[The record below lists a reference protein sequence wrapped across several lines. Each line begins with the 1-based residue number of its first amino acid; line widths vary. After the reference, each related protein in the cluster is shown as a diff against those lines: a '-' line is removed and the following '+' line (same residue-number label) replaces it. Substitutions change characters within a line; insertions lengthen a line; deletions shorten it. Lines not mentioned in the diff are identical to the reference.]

1 MFFKL
6 VAKFTK
12 TILKNIKNN
21 RGEKTLFRTEKNR
34 RRKPIL
40 GIAISLV
47 LVAGVAG
54 TLYKQYQE
62 EPKPIV
68 IKKNDKVKT
77 DIVKNNNVLNFPD
90 YYKTTKEDESGLLEV
105 LNVESKLVLV
115 NKDRKL
121 PDGYEPDDLIYPSI
135 SLNGAVKEKTRMRSE
150 AGHALET
157 LFASA
162 SADGYTLTAISG
174 YRSYDRQVSLYNN
187 YLSTRGEE
195 WTKAYSAFP
204 GTSEHQTGLAM
215 DVSSPSF
222 GNALEVEFAN
232 TKEGKWLAE
241 HAHEYG
247 FIIRYPE
254 DKVDLTNYHY
264 EPWHIR
270 YVGKEYATYLYTKH
284 LALEEAMPAKK

>member
-1 MFFKL
+1 MS
-6 VAKFTK
+6 
-12 TILKNIKNN
+12 
-21 RGEKTLFRTEKNR
+21 RSEKNR
-34 RRKPIL
+34 RKKPII

-54 TLYKQYQE
+54 TLYEKNK
-62 EPKPIV
+62 EPNTIV
-68 IKKNDKVKT
+68 IKKNAKVKT
-77 DIVKNNNVLNFPD
+77 DIVKNDNVLNFPD

-105 LNVESKLVLV
+105 LNVDSNLVLV

-121 PDGYEPDDLIYPSI
+121 PDGYEPNDLIYPSI
-135 SLNGAVKEKTRMRSE
+135 KLNGAVKEKTRMRSE
-150 AGHALET
+150 AGHALEK
-157 LFASA
+157 LFAGA
-162 SADGYTLTAISG
+162 SSDGYTLTAISG

-187 YLSTRGEE
+187 YISTHGEE
-195 WTKAYSAFP
+195 WTKAYSALP
-204 GTSEHQTGLAM
+204 GTSEHQTGLAI

-222 GNALEVEFAN
+222 GNALEVDFAK
-232 TKEGKWLAE
+232 TPEGKWLAE

-254 DKVDLTNYHY
+254 DKVDITNYHY

-270 YVGKEYATYLYTKH
+270 YVGKEYATYLYTHH